1 MNTSKQA
8 APTWYNAD
16 RVQVKGSVI
25 LNAWRKA
32 HGPATRR
39 LALASNIAGRS
50 YAGATMGRTT
60 ADWVALS
67 TSADA
72 ELYTSLRA
80 LRNRTRQL
88 CRDNE
93 YAKQGL
99 RLITNNVVGIGIG
112 FQSQVMM
119 VRGKKLNEPV
129 NTKIEST
136 FKRWG
141 KAKFCHTGRKLSWAA
156 MQRMAI
162 RSIAQDG
169 EILFRKVYRKV
180 PGSNVPFQLELI
192 EADQLVDNWSGIV
205 SQTGNEV
212 RMGVEVDEWQ
222 APVAY
227 WLYPRHPGDNM
238 VSGVPQTND
247 YQRVPAEEIIH
258 LALFERPGQTRGV
271 PWFHAAMTKLRHMGG
286 YEEAEIVRARASASI
301 MGFIQSPEVD
311 GVPGVGEDPMGS
323 DDVVDGEKVYDM
335 SPGIIKE
342 LGPGETF
349 EGFNPSTA
357 NAAMEPFMRF
367 MLRSVAAGIGTS
379 YESLSRDYSQSN
391 YSSSRLALLDDRD
404 HWKVLQQWLME
415 TLHQEVFDAWLDAAV
430 LSGALPLPSY
440 ETSPEIYEAVRWT
453 PRGWDWVDPLKE
465 VTAARMAVRSGFQS
479 IQGVISA
486 KGDDF
491 EDVFTQRARE
501 IDLAADLGL
510 VQDTDPAV
518 VNDKGQ
524 AQVLGGQV
532 APDEGNSEAGENND
546 GAVDETQSEQDGAG
560 VAPSESKALR
570 RASLEARE
578 LELSMELARIGDE
591 LDALQA

>member
-1 MNTSKQA
+1 MSTSKQVATSWYDA
-8 APTWYNAD
+8 ARITAP
-16 RVQVKGSVI
+16 GSVV
-25 LNAWRKA
+25 LTAWRKA
-32 HGPATRR
+32 HGPETRR
-39 LALASNIAGRS
+39 LAQRAASVATRS
-50 YAGATMGRTT
+50 YAGANMGRTT

-67 TSADA
+67 TSSDA
-72 ELYTSLRA
+72 ELYTGLRS

-93 YAKQGL
+93 YARQAL
-99 RLITNNVVGIGIG
+99 RLIVNNVVGIGIG

-129 NTKIEST
+129 NSKIEAT

-141 KAKFCHTGRKLSWAA
+141 KAKFCHTAGKLSWAA

-162 RSIAQDG
+162 SGVAESG
-169 EILFRKVYRKV
+169 EVLLRKIYKRV
-180 PGSNVPFQLELI
+180 PGSNIPFQLEVI
-192 EADQLVDNWSGIV
+192 EADQLVDNWSGRA
-205 SQTGNEV
+205 SDTGNEI

-222 APVAY
+222 KPVAY

-238 VSGVPQTND
+238 VSGVPPSND

-258 LALFERPGQTRGV
+258 LAIFERPFQTRGI

-301 MGFIQSPEVD
+301 MGFIQSPEAD
-311 GVPGVGEDPMGS
+311 GVPGIGEDPMGS
-323 DDVVDGEKVYDM
+323 DAVVDGEKVFDM

-342 LGPGETF
+342 LSPGETF

-367 MLRSVAAGIGTS
+367 MLRSVAAGVGVS

-404 HWKVLQQWLME
+404 NWKVLQQWLME
-415 TLHQEVFDAWLDAAV
+415 TLNQQVFDAWLECAV
-430 LSGALPLPSY
+430 LSGALPLPSF
-440 ETSPEIYEAVRWT
+440 ETSPEIYEAVRWM
-453 PRGWDWVDPLKE
+453 PRGWDWIDPLKE

-491 EDVFTQRARE
+491 EDVFAQRARE
-501 IDLAADLGL
+501 IDMAADLGL
-510 VQDTDPAV
+510 VQDTDPAI
-518 VNDKGQ
+518 VNDKGS
-524 AQVLGGQV
+524 AQILGGQV
-532 APDEGNSEAGENND
+532 APDDGNADAGQDNA
-546 GAVDETQSEQDGAG
+546 GAAPPSG
-560 VAPSESKALR
+560 APSS
-570 RASLEARE
+570 SG
-578 LELSMELARIGDE
+578 SDNSNTDE
-591 LDALQA
+591 DGPAADPSDDDGGSAGGSSDN

>member
-1 MNTSKQA
+1 MIPSKQSAPWYDA
-8 APTWYNAD
+8 ARISAP
-16 RVQVKGSVI
+16 GSVV
-25 LNAWRKA
+25 LNTWRKA
-32 HGPATRR
+32 HGPESRR
-39 LALASNIAGRS
+39 LAQQRAASLASRG
-50 YAGATMGRTT
+50 YAGAAMGRTT
-60 ADWVALS
+60 ADWAALS

-72 ELYTSLRA
+72 ELYTSLRS

-93 YAKQGL
+93 YARQAL

-119 VRGKKLNEPV
+119 VRGKKLNEPI
-129 NTKIEST
+129 NTKIEAA

-141 KAKFCHTGRKLSWAA
+141 KAKFCHTAAKLSWAA

-162 RSIAQDG
+162 RSVAESG
-169 EILFRKVYRKV
+169 EVLLRKIYKRV
-180 PGSNVPFQLELI
+180 PGSNVPFQLEVI
-192 EADQLVDNWSGIV
+192 EADQLVDNWSGRI
-205 SQTGNEV
+205 SSSGNEV

-222 APVAY
+222 KPVAY

-238 VSGVPQTND
+238 VSGVPPSNE
-247 YQRVPAEEIIH
+247 YVRVPAEEVIH
-258 LALFERPGQTRGV
+258 LAVFERPGQTRGV

-311 GVPGVGEDPMGS
+311 GVPGIGEDPMGS
-323 DDVVDGEKVYDM
+323 DDVVDGEKVFDM

-342 LGPGETF
+342 LAPGETF

-367 MLRSVAAGIGTS
+367 MLRSVAAGTGVS

-404 HWKVLQQWLME
+404 NWKVLQQWLME
-415 TLHQEVFDAWLDAAV
+415 TLHQEVFDAWLDCAV
-430 LSGALPLPSY
+430 LAGLALPSY
-440 ETSPEIYEAVRWT
+440 ETSPEIYEAVRWM
-453 PRGWDWVDPLKE
+453 PRGWDWIDPLKE

-501 IDLAADLGL
+501 IDMAADLGL

-532 APDEGNSEAGENND
+532 APDEGTGAAGEDNA
-546 GAVDETQSEQDGAG
+546 GAAT
-560 VAPSESKALR
+560 P
-570 RASLEARE
+570 
-578 LELSMELARIGDE
+578 GDE
-591 LDALQA
+591 PAAGSDDGNPTPGEDELPEN